1 MLLFYLKSSFCSQD
15 IYVFALIFLVIYKNN
30 LIRKIRLISKF
41 MTSQP
46 AINILL
52 NISRSKG
59 NHTMKPGQVIE
70 YNMRNILLKN
80 YTQNVVEK
88 LFPDIFLNSQNG
100 VYLQINSLKF
110 YTVCLYCMLIC
121 GLSKY
126 SERQLTTKLQ
136 TTSNMCTVNI
146 C

>member
-15 IYVFALIFLVIYKNN
+15 IYVFALTFLVIYKNN

-59 NHTMKPGQVIE
+59 NHTMKPSQVIE

-110 YTVCLYCMLIC
+110 YTVSLYCMLIC